1 MAGAPCSIR
10 VVGDYRPANYTFI
23 YSENI
28 IMSNIVAAVGI
39 WFYSQSTNRYL
50 YLMRNDPKHPDS
62 FGLPGGKIEPGE
74 SIMAA
79 MVREC
84 EEELGSMPD
93 YVKLMPLE
101 KFTSADG
108 GFEYNTFFCITETE
122 FTPVLND
129 EHSGYAWIDSGTWP
143 KPLHPGLWS
152 TINFSAVQQKI
163 SIIQQQLQTSQ

>member
-1 MAGAPCSIR
+1 
-10 VVGDYRPANYTFI
+10 
-23 YSENI
+23 
-28 IMSNIVAAVGI
+28 MSNVVAAVGI